1 MAITSKDL
9 LAQMQAQKTGYKK
22 KTDEE
27 LKQMAQQ
34 EFDAYYDTQRLGAQ
48 QQFERNDLALQQQK
62 AALDYAFQ
70 KQQEAAEKEYNK
82 VYSQA
87 DRQLLSRGMQR
98 SSYGAQTLANIRQQQ
113 ADVYMDLENQLAA
126 KGNDIE
132 AQRVQLGEQY
142 AAQVNQFDAAQ
153 AADELNRLREL
164 QDQEYERGVAAD
176 KAQNDFNMQLYA
188 AINQAERDAIED
200 DRWEREF
207 AEDKRRY
214 EESKNPTSGGGG
226 GGGGGGDKQPT
237 ETPTTPPA
245 SGGFDDLVNA
255 LGGTGAKTVGTSGLS
270 ALVGGTVLSGAPS
283 VIPVQGPVTQK
294 FINDLNSMSGKK
306 VTTDNVRFQ
315 QAIDNTNKNGKVFES
330 VLLNDMK
337 KQKK

>member
-22 KTDEE
+22 KTDDE

-214 EESKNPTSGGGG
+214 EESKKPTSGGG

-245 SGGFDDLVNA
+245 SGGFDDLMNA
-255 LGGTGAKTVGTSGLS
+255 LGGTDTKPVGTSGLS
-270 ALVGGTVLSGAPS
+270 ALVGATALSGAPS

-306 VTTDNVRFQ
+306 VTTDNVRLQ

>member
-9 LAQMQAQKTGYKK
+9 LAQMQAQKNGYKK

-142 AAQVNQFDAAQ
+142 AAQANQFDAAQ

-226 GGGGGGDKQPT
+226 GGGGDKQPT

-245 SGGFDDLVNA
+245 SGGWEDLVNA
-255 LGGTGAKTVGTSGLS
+255 LGGTKNKPVGTFGLLGFGSNAFRSANEAAKNAIVSPVPSKKTVY
-270 ALVGGTVLSGAPS
+270 
-283 VIPVQGPVTQK
+283 GPVNQQ
-294 FINDLNSMSGKK
+294 FIDDLNKLAAVDGSTKK
-306 VTTDNVRFQ
+306 
-315 QAIDNTNKNGKVFES
+315 FES
-330 VLLNDMK
+330 DLLKKMK
-337 KQKK
+337 NTKPAVK